1 MATHIYP
8 WWFHRVQKL
17 FFIVAVALLITLPVL
32 YGRQKIDL
40 TSTEVIVIFVLFF
53 LLWAIFS
60 ASIFQFFGLTLPL

>member
-8 WWFHRVQKL
+8 QWFHRVQKV
-17 FFIVAVALLITLPVL
+17 FFIVAVALLFTLPVL
-32 YGRQKIDL
+32 YGREKIDL

-60 ASIFQFFGLTLPL
+60 ASISILRTHSPP